1 VQRSGDA
8 RRPALARVGRA
19 GERPHRGQQQGVDV
33 LERLKVHLA
42 ARPPRDLPPHPHRRA
57 AVLIPVFRDR
67 GTPSLLLTKRTE
79 TVERHKG
86 QISFPGGGEEPDDP
100 DLQATALR
108 ETQEEVGLHPN
119 LVEVWGRL
127 DEVETVVS
135 GFAIT
140 PYVGLIPW
148 PASLRPNPNE
158 IAEILTVPFALFLD
172 PANLRV
178 EHIVRDGRPYEL
190 LFYDSPPHVIWGVTA
205 RIVQSMLAV
214 LDDGT
219 AGGGRR

>member
-1 VQRSGDA
+1 MLG
-8 RRPALARVGRA
+8 A
-19 GERPHRGQQQGVDV
+19 GERGGRRQQQGVDV
-33 LERLKVHLA
+33 LDILRARLA

-57 AVLIPVFRDR
+57 AVLVPVFRNQ
-67 GTPSLLLTKRTE
+67 GAPGLLLTKRTE

-108 ETQEEVGLHPN
+108 ETQEEIGLHPD

-148 PASLRPNPNE
+148 PVALRPNPNE
-158 IAEILTVPFALFLD
+158 IAEILTVPLTLFLD
-172 PANLRV
+172 PSSLRV
-178 EHIVRDGRPYEL
+178 EHILRDGRPYEL

-205 RIVQSMLAV
+205 RIIQAMLAI
-214 LDDGT
+214 LDDG
-219 AGGGRR
+219 AGKG